1 MQIIKRNV
9 FTLFNF
15 LNVMIALLLFAVGAY
30 SNMFFIII
38 VILNVVIGT
47 AQELKA
53 KKLVDGII
61 HFEPAESNSVSR
73 WKRDN
78 YSCRRCGKR
87 RSDGAGKRISDL
99 QCAVVRPDAWKWMN
113 PC

>member
-1 MQIIKRNV
+1 MQIVKRNV

-15 LNVMIALLLFAVGAY
+15 LNLTIALLLFAVGAY
-30 SNMFFIII
+30 SNMFFITI

-53 KKLVDGII
+53 KKLVDELSILNQ
-61 HFEPAESNSVSR
+61 PESNGVSR

-78 YSCRRCGKR
+78 YSCRRCSKR
-87 RSDGAGKRISDL
+87 RSDGAGKRIQICNERSS
-99 QCAVVRPDAWKWMN
+99 RSDAWKWMN

>member
-1 MQIIKRNV
+1 MQIVKRNV

-15 LNVMIALLLFAVGAY
+15 LNLTIALLLFAVGAY
-30 SNMFFIII
+30 SNMFFITI

-53 KKLVDGII
+53 KKLVDELSILNQPKVTVFRDGKETTIAV
-61 HFEPAESNSVSR
+61 EDVVKGDQMVLESGYQIAMMRSSR
-73 WKRDN
+73 
-78 YSCRRCGKR
+78 S
-87 RSDGAGKRISDL
+87 
-99 QCAVVRPDAWKWMN
+99 DAWKWMN